1 MRRHQLDLDA
11 FFSGCVL
18 CTRAGFDEER
28 MNSIREPRGAWR
40 VAAERVHGA
49 CRISGFLEQLA
60 SAALGRR
67 LTLVDRAGRK
77 FPCEYFDRRPKLTD
91 DRKPS
96 VRGARDN
103 RHIILLAD
111 RVIDLGGVPCA
122 ELDAAF
128 DDLDPR

>member
-60 SAALGRR
+60 VAAFGRR
-67 LTLVDRAGRK
+67 LSLVDRAGGK
-77 FPCEYFDRRPKLTD
+77 FPGECLDRRPELTD
-91 DRKPS
+91 DRNPS
-96 VRGARDN
+96 IRGARDY

-111 RVIDLGGVPCA
+111 RVIDLGGAARA